1 MIIQRAPEPPRR
13 SGKLCKVLTA
23 TLLLLAVAL
32 LSTQALAI
40 REEQVFDVTV
50 SIPTA
55 DFYVL
60 PIRPAFLERQQE
72 MTWNLVTRTL
82 KPLREQFDVKNSG
95 GGIVARLGQ
104 LPTLSNG
111 RRLILLNVEFNG
123 QLLDLTDTQVVSA
136 EQARAGKRVQLEIS
150 AVEPEDGYVAGDYFG
165 SVHLIFDALRP

>member
-1 MIIQRAPEPPRR
+1 M
-13 SGKLCKVLTA
+13 A